1 MRKRTSAPPIL
12 KESKAEKV
20 NDSSISSTKKPRPD
34 ARIKKD
40 IVKRIPT
47 DDKIATLTESIKYNL
62 FDPQLYY
69 QRGMLYFNQGKT
81 KEALNDYNRAI
92 KINPQFGK
100 AYYAR
105 AELWAAL
112 NNNRLAMIDLEK
124 AMELEG
130 IMGDFCSNLSIQTM

>member
-1 MRKRTSAPPIL
+1 MRRITARSPAL
-12 KESKAEKV
+12 KENKTEQV
-20 NDSSISSTKKPRPD
+20 NDSIASSTKKPHPD
-34 ARIKKD
+34 VRIKND
-40 IVKRIPT
+40 VVKRLPIE
-47 DDKIATLTESIKYNL
+47 DGIATLTESIKYNL
-62 FDPQLYY
+62 LDSQLYC
-69 QRGMLYFNQGKT
+69 QRGILYFNQGKT

-92 KINPQFGK
+92 KINPKFGK